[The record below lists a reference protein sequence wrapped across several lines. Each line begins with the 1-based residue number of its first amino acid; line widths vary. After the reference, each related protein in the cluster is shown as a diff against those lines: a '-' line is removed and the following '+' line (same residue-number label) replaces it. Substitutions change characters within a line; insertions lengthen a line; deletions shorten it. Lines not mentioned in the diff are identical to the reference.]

1 MSKLW
6 LSDMYKKI
14 ILRYGQFVRWLLRPA
29 MAPLFKEMVTDIERL
44 RKAAV
49 TKNDISV
56 TKQGTVRW
64 KGKK

>member
-1 MSKLW
+1 
-6 LSDMYKKI
+6 
-14 ILRYGQFVRWLLRPA
+14 
-29 MAPLFKEMVTDIERL
+29 MAPLFKEIVTDISRL
-44 RKAAV
+44 RGAAI